1 MDAPVDR
8 GLALSALGE
17 GLALQGNH
25 SDSNDAFEEAVD
37 LLETHER
44 WHHAAAACTA
54 WGRMLRATGSEQ
66 RAMDVL
72 ERAAEL
78 GMRTTPASAHAER

>member
-1 MDAPVDR
+1 
-8 GLALSALGE
+8 LGE
-17 GLALQGNH
+17 GLALQGGH
-25 SDSNDAFEEAVD
+25 TDANDAFSEAVD
-37 LLETHER
+37 LLESQGR

-54 WGRMLRATGSEQ
+54 WGRMLRKSGSEQ

-78 GMRTTPASAHAER
+78 GMRGTPAEAHAER